1 MIAALAAAASDRERI
16 AVDGPDAAGKTT
28 LADAIAAAL
37 AQDGRS
43 CARLTIDDFLRPRE
57 ERYRRGDLSPDAY
70 YEDAFD
76 LAAFAQVVEA
86 APGIVVADGVFLQR
100 PELAQLWTLVLYL
113 DCAPEET
120 LRRALVRDLER
131 FGSHETVLERYEQR
145 YLPAQERYRREVG
158 PEDRADVVLRSDFVA
173 QSHEV
178 LSRSTLEPPTIA
190 SRPSSNRTQA
200 LPLPS

>member
-1 MIAALAAAASDRERI
+1 VIQALAGAASDRERI

-28 LADAIAAAL
+28 FADALAAAL
-37 AQDGRS
+37 GGRA
-43 CARLTIDDFLRPRE
+43 CTRLTIDDFLRPAE

-76 LAAFAQVVEA
+76 LRAFAAAVEA

-100 PELAQLWTLVLYL
+100 PELAHLWTLVVYL

-131 FGSHETVLERYEQR
+131 FGSHETVEERYTMR
-145 YLPAQERYRREVG
+145 YLPAQDRYRREVG
-158 PEDRADVVLRSDFVA
+158 PAARADVVLRS
-173 QSHEV
+173 
-178 LSRSTLEPPTIA
+178 
-190 SRPSSNRTQA
+190 
-200 LPLPS
+200 